1 MIDIKFDCIGVE
13 VEVEVEVEI
22 EIEVSHIGNPFQ
34 VGENLSHRK

>member
-1 MIDIKFDCIGVE
+1 MIDIKFDCIG
-13 VEVEVEVEI
+13 VEVEVEI